1 MNMFIIKVS
10 KIEGRESIMR
20 KTAVITGSAQGLGF
34 EMAKQFR
41 SHGFN
46 VVLSDVN
53 EEKLAD
59 AASELNKLNGPY
71 NGVAFT
77 PCNVTDMEEL
87 ENLWQTAVDAF
98 GSVNVWVNN
107 AGVNQPMVPLW
118 QLEKKQMDILV
129 DIDLKGAMYGCRT
142 AISHMAKQGF
152 GCVYCI
158 EGFGADNATQLGLTA
173 YGAAKKGV
181 QYMVRGL
188 AKELTL
194 TNTSVQVGRLNPGI
208 MITNFIAHPLG
219 GKGEMELSDKV
230 KKVYNILGDYPD
242 TVAKFL
248 VQGMVENTEKKK
260 QDDYIAW
267 LTTGKA
273 AWRFMTSAF
282 NKRNFFAD
290 EKQETSE

>member
-1 MNMFIIKVS
+1 MV
-10 KIEGRESIMR
+10 
-20 KTAVITGSAQGLGF
+20 KTAVITGSAQGLGY

-41 SHGFN
+41 THGFH
-46 VVLSDVN
+46 VVISDVN
-53 EEKLAD
+53 EDKLRNAAD
-59 AASELNKLNGPY
+59 QLQNINGPKDGIAY
-71 NGVAFT
+71 T
-77 PCNVTDMEEL
+77 LCNVTSIEDL
-87 ENLWQTAVDAF
+87 EHLWQTAEEHF
-98 GSVNVWVNN
+98 GSVDVWVNN

-118 QLEKKQMDILV
+118 QLEKQQIDLLV
-129 DIDLKGAMYGCRT
+129 DIDLKGAMYGCKT
-142 AISHMAKQGF
+142 AITHMAKQGH

-194 TNTSVQVGRLNPGI
+194 THTPVQVGRLNPGI

-219 GKGEMELSDKV
+219 GNNEMQLSDKV

-248 VQGMVENTEKKK
+248 AAGMIKNTEKKK

-267 LTTGKA
+267 LTPQKA
-273 AWRFMTSAF
+273 AWRFMTAGF
-282 NKRNFFAD
+282 NKRDFFQG
-290 EKQETSE
+290 E